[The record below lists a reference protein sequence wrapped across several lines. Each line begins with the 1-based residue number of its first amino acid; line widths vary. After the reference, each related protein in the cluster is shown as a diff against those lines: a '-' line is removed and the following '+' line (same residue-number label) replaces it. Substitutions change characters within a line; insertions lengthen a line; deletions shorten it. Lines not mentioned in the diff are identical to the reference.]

1 MIRTFEF
8 DDIAAVDAS
17 LKNLRRYNQ
26 AMYISVDEQLI
37 DKDLAERYFRAKEGS
52 NEEIALEKMI
62 GAAAIQA
69 CNDNP
74 DIPQKYRQ
82 KVGNRMQ
89 REFLSSFRASKVDFL
104 YYSGQ
109 FGMPTT
115 TLAEKE
121 RARRHKEIAI
131 VGKTHFIDKATK
143 MIRRYSVRL
152 VEKEGLRKVFEVI
165 TDSGSTIK
173 WATRAVMWAAY
184 LIPDSVKNKVKETA
198 KRAFEKTA
206 NIIEKNVERFA
217 NTSFGSK
224 VMNVMNT
231 KVAPIIERGVEKVVA
246 ACSTVKQKAKSWWTR
261 TKSFFCTKRYM
272 Q

>member
-8 DDIAAVDAS
+8 DDIAAVEAS

-26 AMYISVDEQLI
+26 AMYISVDEKFI
-37 DKDLAERYFRAKEGS
+37 DNEMAELYFRAEEGS
-52 NEEIALEKMI
+52 DKKIALEKMI

-74 DIPQKYRQ
+74 DIPQKYKQ

-89 REFLSSFRASKVDFL
+89 REFISALRAADVDWQ

-109 FGMPTT
+109 FGMPT
-115 TLAEKE
+115 LVQAEKE
-121 RARRHKEIAI
+121 REKRHKEIAI
-131 VGKTHFIDKATK
+131 VGKTHYLNKATK
-143 MIRRYSVRL
+143 IIRRRSIRIA
-152 VEKEGLRKVFEVI
+152 EREGIRKVLEVI
-165 TDSGSTIK
+165 TDNEPTIK
-173 WATRAVMWAAY
+173 WTTRAAMWATS
-184 LIPDSVKNKVKETA
+184 LIPDSVKNKVKATA
-198 KRAFEKTA
+198 KNAFEETA

-224 VMNVMNT
+224 VVNVMNT

-246 ACSTVKQKAKSWWTR
+246 ACSTVKQKAKSLLTKA
-261 TKSFFCTKRYM
+261 KSFFCIK
-272 Q
+272 

>member
-26 AMYISVDEQLI
+26 AMYISVDENLI
-37 DKDLAERYFRAKEGS
+37 DKDLAERYFRVKEGS
-52 NEEIALEKMI
+52 KEEIALEKMI

-69 CNDNP
+69 CNDNH
-74 DIPQKYRQ
+74 DIPQKYKQ

-121 RARRHKEIAI
+121 RERRHKEIAI
-131 VGKTHFIDKATK
+131 VGKTHYIDKATK
-143 MIRRYSVRL
+143 VIRRRSIRL
-152 VEKEGLRKVFEVI
+152 VEKEGIRKVFEVI
-165 TDSGSTIK
+165 TDNEPTVK
-173 WATRAVMWAAY
+173 WASRAVLWTAS
-184 LIPDSVKNKVKETA
+184 LIPDSIKNKAKETA

-206 NIIEKNVERFA
+206 NIIEKNVERFS

-224 VMNVMNT
+224 VVNLLNT
-231 KVAPIIERGVEKVVA
+231 KIAPIMEKGIDKVSA
-246 ACSTVKQKAKSWWTR
+246 ACSIVKQKTKSWWTR
-261 TKSFFCTKRYM
+261 TKSFFA
-272 Q
+272 

>member
-1 MIRTFEF
+1 MICTFEF
-8 DDIAAVDAS
+8 DDIAAVYAS

-26 AMYISVDEQLI
+26 AMYISVDEKLI
-37 DKDLAERYFRAKEGS
+37 DKDLSERYFRAKEGS
-52 NEEIALEKMI
+52 KEEIALEKII

-74 DIPQKYRQ
+74 DIPQKYKQ

-89 REFLSSFRASKVDFL
+89 REFLASFRASKVDFL

-115 TLAEKE
+115 TIAEKE
-121 RARRHKEIAI
+121 RERRHKEIAI
-131 VGKTHFIDKATK
+131 VGKAHYLDKAMK
-143 MIRRYSVRL
+143 MIRQCSVRL
-152 VEKEGLRKVFEVI
+152 VEKEGICKVFEVI
-165 TDSGSTIK
+165 TDSEPTVK
-173 WATRAVMWAAY
+173 WATRAVMWTAR
-184 LIPDSVKNKVKETA
+184 LIPASVRNKVKETA

-224 VMNVMNT
+224 VVKVMNT
-231 KVAPIIERGVEKVVA
+231 KVAPIMEKGIDKVVE
-246 ACSTVKQKAKSWWTR
+246 ACSIVKQKVKSWWTR
-261 TKSFFCTKRYM
+261 AKSVFA
-272 Q
+272 